1 LSDSGFA
8 SAQLMTVLTASVYGA
23 PPVFVW
29 QPFQLTNGVYLRT
42 LQGDLVPY
50 VTLDG
55 QRVFLVASGSS
66 LESQGDR
73 GAEEHCDERYEKN
86 DYWKEQQEP
95 EEQQQKEMEENGNY
109 ESGDNT
115 MTTEYGGNEDSI
127 QKSYKAMTT
136 EIPVL
141 EESQTEDISENH
153 EKTQEDKNVSDSG
166 SGDEEDGKG
175 NSTEESYDVKVES
188 Q

>member
-1 LSDSGFA
+1 MKYLYL
-8 SAQLMTVLTASVYGA
+8 QLLMTLLTASVYGA
-23 PPVFVW
+23 PPVFVL
-29 QPFQLTNGVYLRT
+29 QPFLLTNGVHLRT
-42 LQGDLVPY
+42 LQGDLGLY

-55 QRVFLVASGSS
+55 QHVFLVTPESS

-73 GAEEHCDERYEKN
+73 GAEEHYDESYEKN

-95 EEQQQKEMEENGNY
+95 EEQHQKEMEENGNY

-115 MTTEYGGNEDSI
+115 MTTEYEGNEDCI
-127 QKSYKAMTT
+127 QKSCEATTT
-136 EIPVL
+136 ESSVL

-153 EKTQEDKNVSDSG
+153 EKPQQEDKNVSDSG

-175 NSTEESYDVKVES
+175 NSTEESYDVKLES

>member
-1 LSDSGFA
+1 
-8 SAQLMTVLTASVYGA
+8 MTVLIASVYGA

-29 QPFQLTNGVYLRT
+29 QPFLLTNGEQLRT
-42 LQGDLVPY
+42 LQGDAGLF

-55 QRVFLVASGSS
+55 QHVFLVASGSS
-66 LESQGDR
+66 LESQGER
-73 GAEEHCDERYEKN
+73 GAGEHYDESDEKN

-95 EEQQQKEMEENGNY
+95 EEQRQNEMEENGNY
-109 ESGDNT
+109 ESEDNT
-115 MTTEYGGNEDSI
+115 MTTKYEGNEDYT
-127 QKSYKAMTT
+127 QNSYEEMTT
-136 EIPVL
+136 ENPVL
-141 EESQTEDISENH
+141 EESGTEDVSQNH

-175 NSTEESYDVKVES
+175 YSTEVPYAVKEES